1 MWVHEGLRV
10 NPVES
15 PHGATPGA
23 VALGW
28 ESQGKGRKTSL
39 RAVALR
45 RSRSDLIKLLL
56 SCISPAAPAAFSWGK
71 AGLATGFLLLLYQAA
86 DPSYALT
93 AVSKL
98 FPTSCP
104 VLFLQ
109 KRLFPSHKLAVKP
122 LARLQSH

>member
-39 RAVALR
+39 GAVALR
-45 RSRSDLIKLLL
+45 RSRSDLSSCCSAVFHLLPPHPFLGAKQVWPWAFYCLFIKLQ
-56 SCISPAAPAAFSWGK
+56 
-71 AGLATGFLLLLYQAA
+71 T
-86 DPSYALT
+86 
-93 AVSKL
+93 
-98 FPTSCP
+98 
-104 VLFLQ
+104 
-109 KRLFPSHKLAVKP
+109 RLVH
-122 LARLQSH
+122 